1 MNERLALKRMIAELR
16 ARMREFTD
24 VRKGKN
30 VVYAMKEVGMAAFS
44 VFFMQNPS
52 FLEHQRAMKES
63 RGRNN
68 AENLFGLQSSPSDN
82 EIRKL
87 LDPVS
92 PDGLSGMYRWVFEE
106 LDRGQ
111 ILHGMRSYGNQLLVA
126 LDGTWYFS
134 SKEIHCAN
142 CSSRELTDGTL
153 LYFHSLIT
161 PVVIAPGNEH
171 VVALEPEFIL
181 PQDGHDKQDCEMQAA
196 KRWVNKHGRR
206 YASKG
211 VTILGDDLFSRQPF
225 CQLLQDNHFHF
236 ILVCKPD
243 THPILYETLDF
254 LSQNGVIQSFS
265 TRRWNGKQAE
275 ISTYRFANQVPL
287 RSGEE
292 AITVNWCEILVTQ
305 EASGKQIYHNSFVT
319 DFPLLETTV
328 PAVIRDGRAR
338 WKVENE
344 NNNVLK
350 TKGYHLEHNFG
361 HGSQHL
367 AALLLSLNL
376 LAFLFHTILDLVD
389 ERYQKI
395 RQILVRRKTFFHDLD
410 ALTRYLV
417 FDSWDRLFDFMLTNL
432 KLNTS

>member
-16 ARMREFTD
+16 GRMREFTD

-30 VVYAMKEVGMAAFS
+30 VVYGVEGVGMAAFS

-52 FLEHQRAMKES
+52 FLEHQRVMKES
-63 RGRNN
+63 TGCDNVER
-68 AENLFGLQSSPSDN
+68 LFGLQGTPSDN

-106 LDRGQ
+106 LDRGEV
-111 ILHGMRSYGNQLLVA
+111 LRSMRSYGNNLLVA

-161 PVVIAPGNEH
+161 PVVVAPGNEH

-196 KRWVNKHGRR
+196 KRWINKQGRH
-206 YASKG
+206 YASRG

-225 CQLLQDNHFHF
+225 CQLLQDNRFHF

-254 LSQNGVIQSFS
+254 LSKNNVIQSFS
-265 TRRWNGKQAE
+265 TRQWNGKQAE

-305 EASGKQIYHNSFVT
+305 EASGKQIYHNSFIT
-319 DFPLLETTV
+319 DFPLAETTV
-328 PAVIRDGRAR
+328 PAVVRDGRAR

-376 LAFLFHTILDLVD
+376 LAFLFHTVLDLVD

-395 RQILVRRKTFFHDLD
+395 RQILGRRKTFFHDMD

-417 FDSWDRLFDFMLTNL
+417 FDSWDQLFDFMLKNL

>member
-16 ARMREFTD
+16 TRMREFVD

-30 VVYAMKEVGMAAFS
+30 VVYALEEVGMAAFS

-52 FLEHQRAMKES
+52 FLEHQRMMKGS
-63 RGRNN
+63 TGRSNV
-68 AENLFGLQSSPSDN
+68 ERLFGLESTPSDN
-82 EIRKL
+82 EIRNL

-92 PDGLSGMYRWVFEE
+92 SDGLSGMYRWVFEE

-111 ILHGMRSYGNQLLVA
+111 ILRGMRSYGNNLLIA
-126 LDGTWYFS
+126 RDGTWYFS

-153 LYFHSLIT
+153 LYVHSLIT
-161 PVVIAPGNEH
+161 PVVVAPGNEH

-196 KRWVNKHGRR
+196 KRWINKHGRR

-225 CQLLQDNHFHF
+225 CQLLQDNRFHF

-243 THPILYETLDF
+243 THPILYETLGF

-265 TRRWNGKQAE
+265 TRQWNGKQAE

-287 RSGEE
+287 RSGE
-292 AITVNWCEILVTQ
+292 AASTVNWCEILITQ

-319 DFPLLETTV
+319 DFPLSETTV
-328 PAVIRDGRAR
+328 PAVIWDGRAR

-376 LAFLFHTILDLVD
+376 LAFLFHTVLDLVD

-417 FDSWDRLFDFMLTNL
+417 FDSWDQLFDFMLKNL
-432 KLNTS
+432 KPNTS